1 MWMVPKGSRGR
12 TDGGLI
18 VRRNSWHFRRILPR
32 RLLFLGGK
40 SNESSPLPP
49 FGVPPHNAPKVS
61 LFAVAVCVVLIRA
74 HLPSC
79 AFTSVTTRGLR
90 KRCRK
95 RLDCGTKEGE
105 RGAKMLIS
113 EKLQGRSVFT
123 IVSQFLSGALEE
135 RRGSFCR
142 VN

>member
-1 MWMVPKGSRGR
+1 MAFPLYPPS
-12 TDGGLI
+12 
-18 VRRNSWHFRRILPR
+18 PR

-40 SNESSPLPP
+40 SNESFFSPSPIWGSASQCPKCLYSPWPCVSFLYAHICPP
-49 FGVPPHNAPKVS
+49 ARLRQS
-61 LFAVAVCVVLIRA
+61 RL
-74 HLPSC
+74 
-79 AFTSVTTRGLR
+79 GLR

-123 IVSQFLSGALEE
+123 IVSQFLTGALEGRTGRPFLPRQLMHEE
-135 RRGSFCR
+135 RSVRPCI
-142 VN
+142 